1 MVTPAARREAV
12 AHLRTTFEV
21 SERRACKVL
30 GADRTSVRYRG
41 RRADDSVVR
50 ARLRELAAIRR
61 RFGYRRLLVLMRRE
75 GLVMNHKKFRRL
87 YREER
92 LQVRRRG
99 GRKRA
104 LGTRA
109 PLAIPQGPNQRW
121 SLDFLSD
128 AFVEGRRFRILAV
141 VDDFTRECLALIADT
156 SLPGLRVVREL
167 EIIMARRGRPAIC
180 VSDNGTELTGMAVL
194 RWSQE
199 IRLEWHYIAPG
210 KPTQNAFIESFNA
223 RLRDELLN
231 ETLFTSLAQVR
242 AALNAWKDD
251 YNNAR
256 PHSALGN
263 LTPTEYSDRSALEP
277 QRSGALRYTGGSAP
291 RPVAPPSPMGSNVT
305 GTLPIVG

>member
-12 AHLRTTFEV
+12 AHLQSAFEV
-21 SERRACKVL
+21 SERRACTVL
-30 GADRTSVRYRG
+30 GVDRTSFRYRSS
-41 RRADDSVVR
+41 RPADAAVR
-50 ARLRELAAIRR
+50 ARLRELAAVRR

-75 GLVMNHKKFRRL
+75 GLTMNHKKFRRL

-109 PLAIPQGPNQRW
+109 PLVLPQGPNQRW

-128 AFVEGRRFRILAV
+128 AFVDGRRFRILAV
-141 VDDFTRECLALIADT
+141 VDDFTRECLALVADT

-167 EIIMARRGRPAIC
+167 EAIAARRGRPAMC

-194 RWSQE
+194 RWCQE
-199 IRLEWHYIAPG
+199 IRIEWHYIAPG
-210 KPTQNAFIESFNA
+210 KPTQNAFIESFNG

-231 ETLFTSLAQVR
+231 ETLFTSLVQVR
-242 AALNAWKDD
+242 TVLAAWKDD
-251 YNNAR
+251 YNNFR

-263 LTPTEYSDRSALEP
+263 LSPSEFADRNVPGP
-277 QRSGALRYTGGSAP
+277 QRGGALRYVEGSAP
-291 RPVAPPSPMGSNVT
+291 HPVAPPSPLGSNVT
-305 GTLPIVG
+305 GTLLIGG